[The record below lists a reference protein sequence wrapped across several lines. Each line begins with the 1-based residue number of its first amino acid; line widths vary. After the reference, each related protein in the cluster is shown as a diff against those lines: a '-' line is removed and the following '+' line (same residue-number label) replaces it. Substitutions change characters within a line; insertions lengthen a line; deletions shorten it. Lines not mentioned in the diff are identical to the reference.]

1 MSGLGF
7 SDVQGIGLRD
17 EPLLTITLERAVRV
31 AARRVFVAVVHR
43 VVVIMRVVE
52 RVGGRLV
59 VHAPIA
65 RVGGS
70 VRVSAPLP
78 PLHPEMVMMRVLVGI

>member
-1 MSGLGF
+1 M
-7 SDVQGIGLRD
+7 
-17 EPLLTITLERAVRV
+17 
-31 AARRVFVAVVHR
+31 R
-43 VVVIMRVVE
+43 VVV

-78 PLHPEMVMMRVLVGI
+78 PLHPGMVMMRVLVGI